1 MNPPGHLFPQQV
13 PEYDHELRFGVFIT
27 PLNDPPRHAVDLA
40 VHAERVGI
48 DLVTFQDHPYQPRFH
63 DTLTLLAW
71 TAAVTERVRL
81 ASLVHSLPLRPPA
94 VLARAAASL
103 DHLSGGRFELGLG
116 AGTFW
121 DAVEA
126 MGGPRR
132 SPGESLDALDDAI
145 DVIRGI
151 WDTSTTERLEAGGDH
166 YRISGAKRGP
176 APAHDMEIWVGA
188 YGPRMMDLIGRKADG
203 WVPSIG
209 RISPE
214 ALADRTR
221 RIDQAAER
229 AGRSPADIRR
239 IANLGLGEQDFN
251 GARLIETI
259 ASLGETYGFSTFV
272 LATDDPAHIEAYATE
287 VAPAVRQ
294 LLGGNSE

>member
-1 MNPPGHLFPQQV
+1 MLKYGH
-13 PEYDHELRFGVFIT
+13 DLRFGVFIT
-27 PLNDPPRHAVDLA
+27 PNNDPPRFAVDLA
-40 VHAERVGI
+40 VHAEKIGL
-48 DLVTFQDHPYQPRFH
+48 DLVTYQDHPYQPRFH
-63 DTLTLLAW
+63 DTLALLAW

-81 ASLVHSLPLRPPA
+81 ASLVHSLPMRAPA
-94 VLARAAASL
+94 VLARAAASI
-103 DHLSGGRFELGLG
+103 DILSGGRLEVGLG

-132 SPGESLDALDDAI
+132 SPGEALEALEDGI

-151 WDTSTTERLEAGGDH
+151 WDVSTTERLEAGGDH

-176 APAHDMEIWVGA
+176 APAHAMEIWVGA

-214 ALADRTR
+214 DLADRTR
-221 RIDQAAER
+221 RIDEAA
-229 AGRSPADIRR
+229 ASVGRSPSEIRR
-239 IANLGLGEQDFN
+239 IANLGLGESGFN
-251 GARLIETI
+251 ASRLTDTIGWLAETH
-259 ASLGETYGFSTFV
+259 GFSTFI

-287 VAPAVRQ
+287 VAATARRLV
-294 LLGGNSE
+294 GGTE

>member
-1 MNPPGHLFPQQV
+1 MPT
-13 PEYDHELRFGVFIT
+13 YDHELRFGVFIT

-40 VHAERVGI
+40 IHAERVGL

-63 DTLTLLAW
+63 DTLPLLTW

-94 VLARAAASL
+94 VLARAASSI

-132 SPGESLDALDDAI
+132 SPGESLDALEDAI

-151 WDTSTTERLEAGGDH
+151 WDDTTRDRLEAGGDH

-188 YGPRMMDLIGRKADG
+188 YGPKMMDLIGRKADG

-214 ALADRTR
+214 DLADRSR
-221 RIDQAAER
+221 RIDEAARR
-229 AGRSPADIRR
+229 AGRPPSAIRR
-239 IANLGLGEQDFN
+239 IANLGLGPEAADATQ
-251 GARLIETI
+251 LIQTI
-259 ASLGETYGFSTFV
+259 EWLAGDYGFSTFV
-272 LATDDPAHIEAYATE
+272 LATDDRDQIATYATE

-294 LLGGNSE
+294 LLGGNSD

>member
-1 MNPPGHLFPQQV
+1 MLKYGH
-13 PEYDHELRFGVFIT
+13 DLRFGVFIT
-27 PLNDPPRHAVDLA
+27 PNNDPPRFAVDLA
-40 VHAERVGI
+40 VHAEKIGL
-48 DLVTFQDHPYQPRFH
+48 DLVTYQDHPYQPRFH
-63 DTLTLLAW
+63 DTLALLAW

-81 ASLVHSLPLRPPA
+81 ASLVHSLPMRAPA
-94 VLARAAASL
+94 VLARAAASI
-103 DHLSGGRFELGLG
+103 DILSGGRLEVGLG

-132 SPGESLDALDDAI
+132 SPGEALEALEDGI

-151 WDTSTTERLEAGGDH
+151 WDVSTTERLEAGGDH

-176 APAHDMEIWVGA
+176 APAHAMEIWVGA

-214 ALADRTR
+214 DLADRSR
-221 RIDQAAER
+221 RIDEAANE
-229 AGRSPADIRR
+229 AGRSPSDIRR
-239 IANLGLGEQDFN
+239 IANLGLGQKSIDA
-251 GARLIETI
+251 ARLIETI
-259 ASLGETYGFSTFV
+259 EWLAKSYGFSTFV
-272 LATDDPAHIEAYATE
+272 LATDDRDQMAAYATD

-294 LLGGNSE
+294 LLGANGE

>member
-1 MNPPGHLFPQQV
+1 MPSYGHDV
-13 PEYDHELRFGVFIT
+13 RFGVFIT
-27 PLNDPPRHAVDLA
+27 PSNDPPLRAVELA
-40 VHAERVGI
+40 MHAEDVGL

-63 DTLTLLAW
+63 DTLALLAW

-94 VLARAAASL
+94 VLARAAASIDL
-103 DHLSGGRFELGLG
+103 LSGGRFELGLG

-132 SPGESLDALDDAI
+132 TPGESLEALEQAI

-151 WDTSTTERLEAGGDH
+151 WNASTSERLEAGGDH

-176 APAHDMEIWVGA
+176 APAHGMEIWVGA

-214 ALADRTR
+214 DLADRTR
-221 RIDQAAER
+221 RIDEAAER

-239 IANLGLGEQDFN
+239 IANLGLGETSLDA
-251 GARLIETI
+251 ARLVETI
-259 ASLGETYGFSTFV
+259 SRLGETHGFSTFV
-272 LATDDPAHIEAYATE
+272 LATDDPAQMEAWATR
-287 VAPAVRQ
+287 VAPKVRQ
-294 LLGGNSE
+294 LLGGGK

>member
-1 MNPPGHLFPQQV
+1 MPP
-13 PEYDHELRFGVFIT
+13 YDHELRFGVFIT
-27 PLNDPPRHAVDLA
+27 PLNSPPHRPVELA
-40 VHAERVGI
+40 VHAENVGL

-63 DTLTLLAW
+63 DTWTLLTW
-71 TAAVTERVRL
+71 TAAVTERIRL

-94 VLARAAASL
+94 VLARAASSI

-132 SPGESLDALDDAI
+132 SPGESLDALEDAI

-151 WDTSTTERLEAGGDH
+151 WDDTTRERLDAGGEH

-214 ALADRTR
+214 ALADRTG
-221 RIDQAAER
+221 RIDEAAR
-229 AGRSPADIRR
+229 NAGRSPSDIRR
-239 IANLGLGEQDFN
+239 IANLGLGE
-251 GARLIETI
+251 GAIDTGRLVDTI
-259 ASLGETYGFSTFV
+259 AFLEEAHGFSTFV
-272 LATDDPAHIEAYATE
+272 LATDDPAQIEAYATQ
-287 VAPAVRQ
+287 VAPAVRK
-294 LLGGNSE
+294 LVGGVQ